1 MTMEYRSG
9 LREGLNVLSGKYK
22 ALDPLEL
29 ARWQI
34 TEMQPLWEAWSEV
47 WAVGSEEAIAEA
59 NDLINKCGEA
69 IGAGAQRG
77 QGRPMW
83 LQALAG
89 EKWTPEQLDQWQA
102 EERTLAVP
110 RKRFGEIARKELGV
124 EAVNLFVSTELGVP
138 PTGASQSADNKMP

>member
-1 MTMEYRSG
+1 
-9 LREGLNVLSGKYK
+9 
-22 ALDPLEL
+22 
-29 ARWQI
+29 
-34 TEMQPLWEAWSEV
+34 MQPLWEAWSEV

-59 NDLINKCGEA
+59 NDLINKCGEV

-102 EERTLAVP
+102 EERALAVS
-110 RKRFGEIARKELGV
+110 RKRVGEIARKELGV

>member
-1 MTMEYRSG
+1 M
-9 LREGLNVLSGKYK
+9 NVLSGKYK

-34 TEMQPLWEAWSEV
+34 TKMQPLWEVWSEV

-59 NDLINKCGEA
+59 NDLINKCGEV

-102 EERTLAVP
+102 EERALAVS

-124 EAVNLFVSTELGVP
+124 KAVNLFVSTELGAP

>member
-1 MTMEYRSG
+1 MSPALHSPQTSPEQSQR
-9 LREGLNVLSGKYK
+9 KYK

-59 NDLINKCGEA
+59 NDLINKCGEV

-83 LQALAG
+83 L
-89 EKWTPEQLDQWQA
+89 
-102 EERTLAVP
+102 
-110 RKRFGEIARKELGV
+110 
-124 EAVNLFVSTELGVP
+124 
-138 PTGASQSADNKMP
+138 